1 MIHLDSS
8 FVIDL
13 MREQRRRPGR
23 AVAWLRDHSADALGV
38 SLFVICELE
47 AGAAAADDPDAER
60 DRVRTTLDVVAKVFP
75 DHRFAPKYGA
85 LLHTLQRR
93 GRTIGAFDLLIATTA
108 LVDGVP
114 LLTGNQSHFEMV
126 PGLRVLSYR

>member
-13 MREQRRRPGR
+13 MREHTRRPGP
-23 AVAWLRDHSADALGV
+23 ATAWLEQHTADPLGV
-38 SLFVICELE
+38 SVFVLCELE

-60 DRVRTTLDVVAKVFP
+60 ERVRAALEAVATIFP

-85 LLHTLQRR
+85 LLYALQRR
-93 GRTIGAFDLLIATTA
+93 GRIIGEMDLLIATA
-108 LVDGVP
+108 AVLDGVP
-114 LLTGNQSHFEMV
+114 LVTGNQKHFEAV
-126 PGLRVLSYR
+126 PDLRVLSYR